1 VKQVTIDL
9 FSAILSK
16 LTERTSVASY
26 LVLVLA
32 AFGIRDQVVS
42 LQIAGL
48 IAGIAGVVLF
58 VIKDATVQRLLVQS
72 KPAPVAEQPEVKP
85 MSLLS
90 TIAGD
95 LSKVSPVV
103 SAVVNGITLVEAIAP
118 SLPGAQKLQSVIA
131 NVNAAVGQ
139 VDGITQVIEGVL
151 AQLKSIGVVSS
162 SSNQVA
168 QPQPTTTVGQ

>member
-1 VKQVTIDL
+1 MKQATIDL
-9 FSAILSK
+9 VSAILAK

-26 LVLVLA
+26 LVLALA
-32 AFGIRDQVVS
+32 AFGIRDQVVT
-42 LQIAGL
+42 LQWAGVVAGVAGL
-48 IAGIAGVVLF
+48 VLF
-58 VIKDATVQRLLVQS
+58 VIKDSAVQRLLVQS

-90 TIAGD
+90 IIAGD

-139 VDGITQVIEGVL
+139 VDGITQMIEGVL
-151 AQLKSIGVVSS
+151 AQLKSIGVVGTSAT
-162 SSNQVA
+162 QA
-168 QPQPTTTVGQ
+168 AQPTTTVGQ